1 MIPRMQTQTKSA
13 PQSKCTSLR
22 SDVIQRKCACG
33 HHTIASAECQEC
45 KEKSR
50 MTLQRRATG
59 RYEPAAVSPIV
70 HEVLRS
76 PGQPLDTATRAFM
89 ESRLGYD
96 FSRVRVHTDA
106 KAAESAQAVSALAY
120 TVGSEVVFGERA
132 YLPSSPEGRHLLAHE
147 LVHVAQQSRF
157 AGSSADVMNVTE
169 PEHATEREADEIAQ
183 RILNSTLVPMRPTAS
198 PLRLSRDE
206 KPKSSTCVPP
216 TSIALGTQHVLAPS
230 NHPEDF
236 TYGGICS
243 VMKVSPAVADLCP
256 GITEDVSSGTAGC
269 PKSLMNADACKGNST
284 FKVGQVSR
292 VCDVRPGSSEF
303 VDRHSIK
310 PEVESILDD
319 PNRNPKH
326 LNRCSYTCNQR
337 YFMKSGKADS
347 DLGKFKIQYTLTK
360 NKRDGKD
367 ATTAT
372 VEKSRLD

>member
-1 MIPRMQTQTKSA
+1 MNRLPCR
-13 PQSKCTSLR
+13 PLCT
-22 SDVIQRKCACG
+22 
-33 HHTIASAECQEC
+33 
-45 KEKSR
+45 
-50 MTLQRRATG
+50 
-59 RYEPAAVSPIV
+59 RYC
-70 HEVLRS
+70 
-76 PGQPLDTATRAFM
+76 D
-89 ESRLGYD
+89 
-96 FSRVRVHTDA
+96 
-106 KAAESAQAVSALAY
+106 VSALAY

-337 YFMKSGKADS
+337 YFMKTLPRISGMARTQPLQQWRKVGLIDV
-347 DLGKFKIQYTLTK
+347 
-360 NKRDGKD
+360 DGRSWTRNIRWIRNDKH
-367 ATTAT
+367 AVWKGWFRERRSPEGQCCSAIVPAVSTQLSAASARTAAGIA
-372 VEKSRLD
+372 